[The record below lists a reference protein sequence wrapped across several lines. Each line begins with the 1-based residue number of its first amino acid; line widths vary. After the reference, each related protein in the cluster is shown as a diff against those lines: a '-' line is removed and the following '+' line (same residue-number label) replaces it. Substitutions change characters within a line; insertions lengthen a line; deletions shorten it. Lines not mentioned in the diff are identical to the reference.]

1 MGRRVVADPSDFEP
15 TGPRREFI
23 GFIWIDGQ
31 REKEERFRLMASS
44 SSEARALVIEQY
56 GEGHVI
62 SVWNEEDARRPR

>member
-1 MGRRVVADPSDFEP
+1 MVEPSDFEP

-23 GFIWIDGQ
+23 ALIRIDGQ
-31 REKEERFRLMASS
+31 REKAQPLRLMGTSAP
-44 SSEARALVIEQY
+44 EARALAIEQY

>member
-1 MGRRVVADPSDFEP
+1 MTDPSDFEP

-23 GFIWIDGQ
+23 GFIRIDGQ
-31 REKEERFRLMASS
+31 RENETQLRLMASS

-62 SVWNEEDARRPR
+62 SVWNEEDARRTR